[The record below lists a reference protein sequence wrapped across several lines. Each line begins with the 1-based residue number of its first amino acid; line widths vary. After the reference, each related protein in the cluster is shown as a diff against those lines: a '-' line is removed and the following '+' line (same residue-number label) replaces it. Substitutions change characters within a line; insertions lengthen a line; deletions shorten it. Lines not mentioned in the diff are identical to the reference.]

1 MVKGDISITDIKELL
16 ESRRTKIDS
25 MENMTNGSR
34 EKLKKIN
41 NKIDKQESKLINI
54 VNDVTNT
61 QLEIDNLEDFNEN
74 ENKDFSKKI
83 KDVLTNLRKIRLSLA
98 DIIRKG

>member
-1 MVKGDISITDIKELL
+1 MMKGDISITDIKELL
-16 ESRRTKIDS
+16 ETKQAKIDS
-25 MENMTNGSR
+25 MENMTKSSR

-41 NKIDKQESKLINI
+41 NKLDEQESKLINI

-61 QLEIDNLEDFNEN
+61 QLEIDNLEDFNETD
-74 ENKDFSKKI
+74 NKDFSKKI

>member
-1 MVKGDISITDIKELL
+1 MVKGDISIKDIEELL

-41 NKIDKQESKLINI
+41 NKLDEQESKLINI

-61 QLEIDNLEDFNEN
+61 QLEIDNLEDFNETD
-74 ENKDFSKKI
+74 NKDFSKKI

>member
-1 MVKGDISITDIKELL
+1 MKGDISITDIKELL
-16 ESRRTKIDS
+16 ETKQAKIDS
-25 MENMTNGSR
+25 MENMTKSSR

-41 NKIDKQESKLINI
+41 NKLDEQESKLINI

-61 QLEIDNLEDFNEN
+61 QLEIDNLEDFNETD
-74 ENKDFSKKI
+74 NKDFSKKI

>member
-16 ESRRTKIDS
+16 ESKQAQIDS
-25 MENMTNGSR
+25 MENMTKSSR

-41 NKIDKQESKLINI
+41 NKLDEQESKLINI

>member
-1 MVKGDISITDIKELL
+1 MVNGDISIKAIEELL

-25 MENMTNGSR
+25 MENMTKSSR

-41 NKIDKQESKLINI
+41 NKLDEQESKLINI

-61 QLEIDNLEDFNEN
+61 QLEIDNLEDFNETD
-74 ENKDFSKKI
+74 NKAFSKKI
-83 KDVLTNLRKIRLSLA
+83 KEVLTNLRKIRLSLA

>member
-1 MVKGDISITDIKELL
+1 MKGDISITDIKELL
-16 ESRRTKIDS
+16 ETKQAKIDS
-25 MENMTNGSR
+25 MENMTKSSR

-41 NKIDKQESKLINI
+41 NKLDEQESKLINI